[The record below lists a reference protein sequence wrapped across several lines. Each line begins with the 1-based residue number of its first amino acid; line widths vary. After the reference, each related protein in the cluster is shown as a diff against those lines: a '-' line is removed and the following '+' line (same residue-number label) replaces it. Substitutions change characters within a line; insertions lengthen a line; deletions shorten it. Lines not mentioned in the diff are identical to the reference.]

1 MGASKEPLEEVGA
14 VTDMEVYSI
23 GDWGAPR
30 RLFVAL
36 HEGYKAG
43 VKV

>member
-1 MGASKEPLEEVGA
+1 MGASKERPEEIRA
-14 VTDMEVYSI
+14 VTDMEVHSI
-23 GDWGAPR
+23 ADWGAPR
-30 RLFVAL
+30 KLLIAL